1 MEGYVTNLVEN
12 TFKNY
17 DLEKAKRIVVER
29 ILFYE
34 NKILQLEEKLEKL
47 SDKYEI

>member
-1 MEGYVTNLVEN
+1 MEGYVNQLVEN

-17 DLEKAKRIVVER
+17 EIDEVKRIIVDR

-34 NKILQLEEKLEKL
+34 RKIKELEEKLE
-47 SDKYEI
+47 S